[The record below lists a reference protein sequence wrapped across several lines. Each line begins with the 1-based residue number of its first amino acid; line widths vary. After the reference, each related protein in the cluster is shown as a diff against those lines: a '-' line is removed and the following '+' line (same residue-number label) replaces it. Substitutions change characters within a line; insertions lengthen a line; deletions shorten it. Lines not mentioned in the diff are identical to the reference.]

1 MGETLY
7 IAMSDG
13 QTAPHPEEHVRHW
26 WSQGSLPPQTLYWKE
41 GMAEWRPL
49 AELLGPSP
57 AAPPAPSPTH
67 AYTSPTTYSPT
78 PYPTQASPYSSSYP
92 AQTFQK
98 PALFFDKDPVS
109 LTNILKAMLGIYLV
123 LSVLSLGSDWMQYQ
137 LLNSGSLSNESIAAN
152 DARQQGLAILTLL
165 CYVVTVIVFGMWIYR
180 ANRNVR
186 GFGAT
191 GLTFTP
197 GWSVGYYFIPFINL
211 VRPYQAMQEIW
222 QASSNPHRWASE
234 PSSPLLGVWWAL
246 WITASVLGQMVFR
259 MSRNATSVESLQTST
274 LVSMFSSLADIGL
287 TIAAISLVSQIIAMQ
302 LRVVGRNA

>member
-7 IAMSDG
+7 IAMPDG
-13 QTAPHPEEHVRHW
+13 QNAPYPEAHVRHW

-49 AELLGPSP
+49 AELLGPVPMTSATSP
-57 AAPPAPSPTH
+57 PVQGAAPSTH
-67 AYTSPTTYSPT
+67 YSPT
-78 PYPTQASPYSSSYP
+78 PYPAQASPYPSSYA
-92 AQTFQK
+92 AQPMHQ
-98 PALFFDKDPVS
+98 PALFFVKDPVS

-137 LLNSGSLSNESIAAN
+137 LLGSGSFSNESIIAN
-152 DARQQGLAILTLL
+152 DARQQGLGILTLL
-165 CYVVTVIVFGMWIYR
+165 CYFVTVIVFGMWIYR

-191 GLTFTP
+191 GLTYTP
-197 GWSVGYYFIPFINL
+197 GWAVGYYFIPFINL

-222 QASSNPHRWASE
+222 QASSNPSRWVSE
-234 PSSPLLGVWWAL
+234 STSPLLGVWWAL
-246 WITASVLGQMVFR
+246 WITANVLGQIVFR
-259 MSRNATSVESLQTST
+259 MSRNATSVEALQTVT
-274 LVSMFSSLADIGL
+274 LVSMFSSVADIGL

-302 LRVVGRNA
+302 LRVVGRRS